1 MITPVS
7 VTSAACALLEA
18 MESPSLPTGLDGTPD
33 SGAVGTVN
41 PDRAAGDVDSAEPVD
56 TGPGSTVGPAPAQP
70 TSTAQAHPAA
80 ASQPAR
86 RHTQR
91 STLHGSLIPSKTV
104 SPARTVAVKPALTV
118 DTNGPIES

>member
-1 MITPVS
+1 
-7 VTSAACALLEA
+7 
-18 MESPSLPTGLDGTPD
+18 MESPSLPTGLDGTPE

-41 PDRAAGDVDSAEPVD
+41 PDRAADDVDSAEPVD
-56 TGPGSTVGPAPAQP
+56 TGRGSTVGPAPAQP
-70 TSTAQAHPAA
+70 TSTAQAQPAA

-118 DTNGPIES
+118 DTTARSIVIMPVRPPGRPCAP